1 MYNLY
6 GIVYNMTNLN
16 SVIMYL
22 KGLMMQRIIQ
32 RLCLSL
38 IAIIALSACGGSSSS
53 SGGSSNVI
61 SGNLAFS
68 ESSIVVTNGSSR
80 ELILSLN
87 NSSNVNGLQVTVSSS
102 NTNVATVTPTNC
114 NLSSDPG
121 SPVSCEI
128 LVHGVA
134 DGNVQI
140 VASAAGY
147 TNVTTQATV
156 SDSIVAGTLSFNK
169 SSESITVGSNNHVT
183 LSLNNSSGV
192 TNLIVNVHSS
202 NSGVAT
208 TTPTLCTL
216 SSGLS
221 HSCELSL
228 NGIAAGSSNITASA
242 SGYTDTAPL
251 AVNVSTSIVFGSI
264 AFTSTNVQVAS
275 GSTQQVGLVL
285 SNSSGV
291 TDDLVTLV
299 SSNQEIA
306 TVSPATCQLSSSN
319 TNRSCLITITGGL
332 TTGNVQISATSRY
345 TGHVYTITPVN
356 VTVSNSPTPGTLS
369 FVDPAVPIYVSE
381 SSAAYLSLTGSSGV
395 TNDVINFTSSNPK
408 ISVSPSSCTLSTTN
422 NLCKISLN
430 ASGSATSTITA
441 TSALNGAI
449 ATMQAQASTTPTVGT
464 LTLVPQSV
472 VIAAEAGSQSVPVTI
487 SLAKSAGVHN
497 LWVSV
502 SSTSDPSVASP
513 GNITQNGASVGNCCL
528 SSNSESS
535 TCNFNA
541 VGGGNAGT
549 SNITWAAVANAV
561 GSPTCPAVNASPT
574 SYSPVTLQVTA
585 ATIEPV
591 ARTIKIVNNCSNAI
605 YFGISGGAV
614 GNSAASQ
621 SDCPP
626 NSTYVAAKSTCFWN
640 NPTPSNGYALAA
652 NGGST
657 SVSIP
662 ASNYNGQQWS
672 GGITGRTNCTES
684 GLCQTGGCTESGPG
698 YGGNTGLACAVSH
711 GFDIPNSAAEFTL
724 LNNANDAYDITLIGG
739 IITPLSMQ
747 PSNVTTSSLNNPYQ
761 CGNAGSVTA
770 QNGVFNGAAQTLYG
784 ANWTPVPTSY
794 TSLNTGVTTPA
805 EAYNYVSGT
814 SFANTSCSTGAA
826 GSYQPNSS
834 ACGAGLTC
842 GYTYDAIFN
851 PSPTYKYTCGTRIGW
866 ISAATIFAA
875 NESTTNVAPFG
886 FNQAPNLGSSNP
898 NGYTIGE
905 WSQCT
910 HPPFDSS
917 YQPGSPD
924 AKTCGGTNWVGIA
937 TPESAF
943 QSSNATWQQEILP
956 RITWIKQTCPTCYSY
971 QYDDNSSSF
980 TCQTP
985 ATSSNPANGANY
997 IVTFCPK

>member
-1 MYNLY
+1 ML
-6 GIVYNMTNLN
+6 VYAVVYKTANLN
-16 SVIMYL
+16 FVIMHL
-22 KGLMMQRIIQ
+22 KGLIMQRIIQ

-38 IAIIALSACGGSSSS
+38 IALIALSACGGS
-53 SGGSSNVI
+53 GSFSNNSNNVVL
-61 SGNLAFS
+61 GNLAFS
-68 ESSIVVTNGSSR
+68 ESSITVTNGSSR

-87 NSSNVNGLQVTVSSS
+87 NSSNVNGLQVTISSS
-102 NTNVATVTPTNC
+102 NTSVATVTPTSC

-128 LVHGVA
+128 LVNGIT
-134 DGNVQI
+134 DGNAQI

-147 TNVTTQATV
+147 TNVTSQATV
-156 SDSIVAGTLSFNK
+156 SDSIVPGTLSFDK
-169 SSESITVGSNNHVT
+169 SSESITVGSNNHAT

-192 TNLIVNVHSS
+192 TNLVVNIHSS
-202 NSGVAT
+202 NSGVVT
-208 TTPTLCTL
+208 TTPTICTL
-216 SSGLS
+216 SSGLR

-228 NGIAAGSSNITASA
+228 NGIAAGSSDITASA

-251 AVNVSTSIVFGSI
+251 AVNVSTSTVFGSI
-264 AFTSTNVQVAS
+264 AFSSTNVQATS
-275 GSTQQVGLVL
+275 GSTQQVALVL

-306 TVSPATCQLSSSN
+306 TVSPTTCQLSSSN
-319 TNRSCLITITGGL
+319 TARSCLVTITGGL
-332 TTGNVQISATSRY
+332 TTGNVQIRATSTY
-345 TGHVYTITPVN
+345 MGHVYTITPVN
-356 VTVSNSPTPGTLS
+356 VAVSNSPISGALS
-369 FVDPAVPIYVSE
+369 FVDPTTPIYVSE

-395 TNDVINFTSSNPK
+395 TNDVVNFTSSNSK
-408 ISVSPSSCTLSTTN
+408 ISVSPSSCTLSTAN
-422 NLCKISLN
+422 NLCKINLS
-430 ASGSATSTITA
+430 ASGSATSIITA
-441 TSALNGAI
+441 TSTLNGAV

-502 SSTSDPSVASP
+502 SSTSNSSVASP
-513 GNITQNGASVGNCCL
+513 GNINQNGAAVGNCCL
-528 SSNSESS
+528 SSNPESS

-541 VGGGNAGT
+541 VGGGSVGT

-561 GSPTCPAVNASPT
+561 GSVTCPAINASPT
-574 SYSPVTLQVTA
+574 SYSSITLQATA
-585 ATIEPV
+585 APIEPV
-591 ARTIKIVNNCSNAI
+591 ARTIKIVNNCSNPI

-626 NSTYVAAKSTCFWN
+626 NSTYISAKSTCFWN

-711 GFDIPNSAAEFTL
+711 GFDIPNSAAEFTF

-739 IITPLSMQ
+739 VITPLSMQ

-761 CGNAGSVTA
+761 CGNAGSVA
-770 QNGVFNGAAQTLYG
+770 VQNGVFNGTEQTLYG

-794 TSLNTGVTTPA
+794 TSPNTGVTTPA

-814 SFANTSCSTGAA
+814 SLVNTSCSTGSA
-826 GSYQPNSS
+826 GSYQPNSG

-875 NESTTNVAPFG
+875 NGSGTNVAPFG
-886 FNQAPNLGSSNP
+886 FNQAPNQGSSNP
-898 NGYTIGE
+898 NGYTIGQ
-905 WSQCT
+905 WSQCE

-917 YQPGSPD
+917 YQPGSP
-924 AKTCGGTNWVGIA
+924 AAQTCGGTNWVGIA

-943 QSSNATWQQEILP
+943 LSSNATWQQEILP
-956 RITWIKQTCPTCYSY
+956 RITWIKQACPTCYSY

-980 TCQTP
+980 TCQT
-985 ATSSNPANGANY
+985 AASGTNPANGVNY
-997 IVTFCPK
+997 TVTFCPK